1 MNAACQYMNEGIQVM
16 RMLAI
21 KDIFK
26 RYYDIS
32 PSEMQLVLSFSMM
45 AWALR
50 FFMGIIIDAKLLSK
64 RKYYLILFGFLSTFM
79 QVIISMNL
87 VHDIKK
93 LSYMLFLYNFAAA
106 FLDATIA
113 SLVVQQARKDPINGQ
128 SDMQCHNMIFY
139 GFGYTIGSMLGAV
152 FC

>member
-1 MNAACQYMNEGIQVM
+1 M

-26 RYYDIS
+26 RFYNVS
-32 PSEMQLVLSFSMM
+32 PSEMQLVISFSMM

-64 RKYYLILFGFLSTFM
+64 RKYYLIFFGFLSTFM
-79 QVIISMNL
+79 QVVISLNIFTNISHL
-87 VHDIKK
+87 T
-93 LSYMLFLYNFAAA
+93 YMLFLYNFAAA

-113 SLVVQQARKDPINGQ
+113 SLVVQQARRDPINGQ
-128 SDMQCHNMIFY
+128 SDLQCHNMIFY
-139 GFGYTIGSMLGAV
+139 GFGYTIGSLLGAV
-152 FC
+152 VCQYSTPFYLF